1 MLRFEDYAEYEENE
15 ECILND
21 VFLEVTVGLH
31 DLDLCRFRF
40 RNFD

>member
-1 MLRFEDYAEYEENE
+1 MKN
-15 ECILND
+15 ILKD

-31 DLDLCRFRF
+31 DLDLRRFRF